1 VPPQPW
7 HRPSPPPSL
16 ARSEGSAGQRHGRR
30 RTTHPGTRV
39 AAQDTKAY
47 GRCRNWIGYR
57 SATIH
62 SSSPL
67 DPGYMDKANTK
78 PRARKRLRPR
88 TRFAGLTRTRHT
100 KRTSKSFRYDGND
113 GYRRSGSRTD
123 LSSFGVRHF
132 LVSHEWGDLR
142 SRRKPRETSSGPFC
156 SPETKSP
163 EILGSLEKGLGKTA
177 GVQSPYIIGPSRLS
191 RL

>member
-1 VPPQPW
+1 M
-7 HRPSPPPSL
+7 
-16 ARSEGSAGQRHGRR
+16 
-30 RTTHPGTRV
+30 

-47 GRCRNWIGYR
+47 GSCRNWIGYR

-67 DPGYMDKANTK
+67 DPGYMDQANTK

-88 TRFAGLTRTRHT
+88 TRFAGLTRTRGT
-100 KRTSKSFRYDGND
+100 KRTSKSFRYDGTD

-132 LVSHEWGDLR
+132 LVSHEWGM
-142 SRRKPRETSSGPFC
+142 SSVESQKAKGNKLGAVLLP
-156 SPETKSP
+156 PKQKSP
-163 EILGSLEKGLGKTA
+163 EILGSLEKGLSKTA